1 MTHLLRPRRC
11 QHILLLLSA
20 LALASCTTSQPNEQ
34 VLPTPRTCDV
44 KTGICQFS
52 WEVWREV
59 PSSSDVS
66 HKELWVSGSGAYPVD
81 QVTAVPF
88 EVKDK
93 DDNQLSLLFNIVS
106 SSRSKFSVVTLTGNM
121 QRGSLN
127 STFAHKLALPIKGTH
142 VQASFGAEWFD
153 IYIYPPTFT
162 APPSFT
168 R

>member
-1 MTHLLRPRRC
+1 MTRLMRTLRC
-11 QHILLLLSA
+11 QHALLLLSA
-20 LALASCTTSQPNEQ
+20 LTLASCTTSQPNER
-34 VLPTPRTCDV
+34 VLSTPRTCDV

-59 PSSSDVS
+59 PSNSDVS
-66 HKELWVSGSGAYPVD
+66 HKELWVSGSSAYPVV
-81 QVTAVPF
+81 QLTAVPF
-88 EVKDK
+88 EVKDN
-93 DDNQLSLLFNIVS
+93 DDKQLSLLFNIVS
-106 SSRSKFSVVTLTGNM
+106 LSHSKFSVVTLTGNI
-121 QRGSLN
+121 QRGSAN

>member
-1 MTHLLRPRRC
+1 MRSLRC
-11 QHILLLLSA
+11 QHALLLLSA
-20 LALASCTTSQPNEQ
+20 LTLASCTTSQPNER
-34 VLPTPRTCDV
+34 VLSTPRTCDV

-59 PSSSDVS
+59 PSNSDVS
-66 HKELWVSGSGAYPVD
+66 HKELWVSGSSAYPVV
-81 QVTAVPF
+81 QLTAVPF
-88 EVKDK
+88 EVKDN
-93 DDNQLSLLFNIVS
+93 DDKQLSLLFSIVS
-106 SSRSKFSVVTLTGNM
+106 LSHSKFSVVTLTGNI
-121 QRGSLN
+121 QRGSAN

>member
-1 MTHLLRPRRC
+1 MTRLMRSLRC
-11 QHILLLLSA
+11 QHALLLLSA
-20 LALASCTTSQPNEQ
+20 LTLASCTTSQPNER
-34 VLPTPRTCDV
+34 VLSTPRTCDV

-59 PSSSDVS
+59 PSNSDVS
-66 HKELWVSGSGAYPVD
+66 HKELWVSGSSAYPVD
-81 QVTAVPF
+81 QLTAVPF
-88 EVKDK
+88 EVKDN
-93 DDNQLSLLFNIVS
+93 DDKQLSLLFNIVS
-106 SSRSKFSVVTLTGNM
+106 LSHSKFSVVTLTGNI
-121 QRGSLN
+121 QRGSAN

-142 VQASFGAEWFD
+142 VQASFGAERFD

>member
-1 MTHLLRPRRC
+1 MTRLMRSLRC
-11 QHILLLLSA
+11 QHALLLLSA
-20 LALASCTTSQPNEQ
+20 LTLASCTTSQPNER
-34 VLPTPRTCDV
+34 VLSTPRTCDV

-59 PSSSDVS
+59 PSNSDVS
-66 HKELWVSGSGAYPVD
+66 HKELWVSGSSAYPVV
-81 QVTAVPF
+81 QLTAVPF
-88 EVKDK
+88 EVKDN
-93 DDNQLSLLFNIVS
+93 DDKQLSLLFNIVS
-106 SSRSKFSVVTLTGNM
+106 LSHSKFSVVTLTGNI
-121 QRGSLN
+121 QRGSAN

>member
-1 MTHLLRPRRC
+1 MTRLMRSLRC
-11 QHILLLLSA
+11 QHALLLLSA
-20 LALASCTTSQPNEQ
+20 LTLASCTTSQPNER
-34 VLPTPRTCDV
+34 VLSTPRTCDV

-59 PSSSDVS
+59 PSNSDVS
-66 HKELWVSGSGAYPVD
+66 HKELWVSGSSAYPVD
-81 QVTAVPF
+81 QLTAVPF
-88 EVKDK
+88 EVKDN
-93 DDNQLSLLFNIVS
+93 DDKQLSLLFNIVS
-106 SSRSKFSVVTLTGNM
+106 LSHSKFSVVTLTGNI
-121 QRGSLN
+121 QRGSAN

-153 IYIYPPTFT
+153 IYPPTFT